1 MPASVVAISCG
12 LLLGT
17 VTAFVWD
24 RVLLWWGESGFWQ
37 AVADFTQAAVSGSN
51 DADFLRQYGR
61 LLKELGK
68 YLVRNVVTIGV
79 AFLPVT
85 IFLLVA
91 WPMAHASANGRATQ
105 LVVYPPQAVTV
116 ETAGQTHR
124 LEPPDDALPL
134 PDDRAAP
141 LEIGVGGATLHCA
154 SAGDNC
160 AFSSSE
166 WQRLLLSLFDFHVA
180 ESPPEVPLL
189 IIRPRGGDANWFWP
203 YLNDLE
209 FQFLASVSAASL
221 GGMLFLKLRRR

>member
-1 MPASVVAISCG
+1 MPGSVVAIACG
-12 LLLGT
+12 LLLGV
-17 VTAFVWD
+17 VTAFIWD
-24 RVLLWWGESGFWQ
+24 RVLLWWGESGFWR

-51 DADFLRQYGR
+51 DADFLRQYGQ

-68 YLVRNVVTIGV
+68 YLARNLVTIGV

-85 IFLLVA
+85 IFLLIA

-105 LVVYPPQAVTV
+105 LVVYPPQAVTI
-116 ETAGQTHR
+116 ETGGQTHR
-124 LEPPDDALPL
+124 LEPPHDSLPL
-134 PDDRAAP
+134 PEDRAAS
-141 LEIGVGGATLHCA
+141 LEIAAGGATLHCDSA
-154 SAGDNC
+154 SENC
-160 AFSSSE
+160 AFATSE

-189 IIRPRGGDANWFWP
+189 ILRPSGGDDNWFWP

-209 FQFLASVSAASL
+209 FLFLTSVSAASL